1 MDNQAIA
8 IVKFL
13 IKETPIG
20 HLRSTIDNLKA
31 IIGIDITTIK
41 EIQDEM
47 INYDDEHLRQVNLGE
62 DRVLVS
68 NLIKDKEGYYVN
80 QNKKMRIAVSPLN
93 DNIDKIEDIEVEE
106 CLLRQHLLTSLSSFV
121 EKNYKSAV
129 TATNSKFTI

>member
-1 MDNQAIA
+1 MDNQAVA

-20 HLRSTIDNLKA
+20 HIKSTIDNLKA
-31 IIGIDITTIK
+31 IIGIDITTNK
-41 EIQDEM
+41 EIFDEL
-47 INYDDEHLRQVNLGE
+47 IHYEDEHLRQVNLGE
-62 DRVLVS
+62 DRVLLS

-106 CLLRQHLLTSLSSFV
+106 CLLRQSLSNSLSGFI
-121 EKNYKSAV
+121 EKNYKAAV
-129 TATNSKFTI
+129 TATNSKYI